1 MMIIPKL
8 AIWKGFPFRY
18 RDVQRSPENALE
30 VIQFAGGPYWQIVEN
45 SRGPDAIRIQA
56 VFLGPLA
63 ATEKAA
69 FNLIA
74 ALPGPGVLIHPD
86 LGITAAYLKS
96 WPVSSAGQVQDFFS
110 MDLEFVPIADL
121 PGTEIAF
128 SAAVSAATITM
139 LAAGAAEFTANLPDA
154 DDSGAA
160 VSLTSANNAAATALA
175 SLPGLVSGDKQNRM
189 TLALG
194 VAAIAG
200 ADETIEAWNGVA
212 ALVDT
217 PAAASTALSD
227 ILTNWQAAVDLQ
239 ATNYTR
245 GMAEASMYEYLAAAM
260 LARLG
265 KLALD
270 EAYETYDDA
279 ANAATSVYGQ
289 MGDVLTRMTGNGVVA
304 GAIKVQ
310 ALTYSGLITEALSL
324 PKRVLF
330 ETRSVMSSV
339 ELAYNLYGDY
349 DRADEIER
357 DNDISHPGFLA
368 ADFYRV
374 VRA

>member
-45 SRGPDAIRIQA
+45 SRGPDPIRIQA

-86 LGITAAYLKS
+86 LGITAAYLRS
-96 WPVSSAGQVQDFFS
+96 WPVSSAGQVQDVYV
-110 MDLEFVPIADL
+110 MDLEFLPIADL

-139 LAAGAAEFTANLPDA
+139 LAAGAAEFMSNRPDA

-160 VSLTSANNAAATALA
+160 VSLTSANNGAAAALA
-175 SLPGLVSGDKQNRM
+175 SLPGLVGDDNQNRM

-200 ADETIEAWNGVA
+200 ADDTISSWDAVA

-217 PAAASTALSD
+217 PAAASAGLSL
-227 ILTNWQAAVDLQ
+227 ILDGWQDAIDLQ
-239 ATNYTR
+239 STNYTR
-245 GMAEASMYEYLAAAM
+245 GIAEASMYEYLAAAM

-279 ANAATSVYGQ
+279 ASAAAAVYSQ
-289 MGDVLTRMTGNGVVA
+289 MGDVLIRMTGNGVVA

-324 PKRVLF
+324 PKRVMY

-339 ELAYNLYGDY
+339 ELAYRLYGDY
-349 DRADEIER
+349 DRADEIEA
-357 DNDISHPGFLA
+357 DNDVTHPGFLPA
-368 ADFYRV
+368 ADYRV
-374 VRA
+374 LRA